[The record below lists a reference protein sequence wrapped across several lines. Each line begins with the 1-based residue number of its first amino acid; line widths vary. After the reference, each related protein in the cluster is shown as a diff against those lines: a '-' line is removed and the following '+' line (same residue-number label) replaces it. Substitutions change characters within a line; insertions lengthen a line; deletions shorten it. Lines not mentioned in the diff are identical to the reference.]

1 MLKNGRRFLT
11 RPGAHS
17 RINFNSIWYCDQK
30 YVGCGLAN
38 GLSGARSTSRRMVLR
53 ISVRDLRAL

>member
-1 MLKNGRRFLT
+1 MDDVFSLAQALT
-11 RPGAHS
+11 AVS
-17 RINFNSIWYCDQK
+17 INFNSIWYCDQK